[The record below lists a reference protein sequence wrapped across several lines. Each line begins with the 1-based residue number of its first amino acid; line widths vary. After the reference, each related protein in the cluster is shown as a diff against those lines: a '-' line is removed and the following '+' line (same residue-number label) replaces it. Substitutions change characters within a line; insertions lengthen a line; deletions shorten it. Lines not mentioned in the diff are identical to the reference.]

1 MKKVDFIND
10 AIVSA
15 MIRFSLPII
24 LALFLQAL
32 YGACDLWA
40 VGQFATPEDM
50 SAVSTSSQVL
60 LMLNGLMTGIFT
72 GTIIL
77 LGLSSGE
84 QRYDKS
90 RQVFAGTFW
99 IIVIMSV
106 IVTLILGLFSEKI
119 AIMANA
125 PELALQQTT
134 NYLRICGMGTIF
146 IISYN
151 GVSALFRGVGNSTL
165 PLIFVAI
172 AGLTNMVLDI
182 ILIKYCS
189 LGATGAAYATV
200 FAQGVSV
207 ALSLICMKR
216 YNFNFSLDKRIV
228 TWSTLAIKEILK
240 IGLPIGLLQLCNEF
254 YYFILIGFVNQLGV
268 TESAGVGVA
277 EKLILFLILIPL
289 SFMTAL
295 STFVSFNMGAGKIE
309 RVKKGLFKTMTLSVS
324 LGFVMA
330 SILLFFGSHLAGIF
344 SDNQAVKDCAGL
356 FLKATSLECFI
367 LSIVYCFT
375 GYFNGLKQSRF
386 VMIQGIAVIFLVKI
400 PYAVLTKYYLPHKL
414 FNLGL
419 STVLGAISSLILC
432 VAYYLYLEKHPK
444 KSIKKLS

>member
-1 MKKVDFIND
+1 MKKVDLVND
-10 AIVSA
+10 SIVSA

-40 VGQFATPEDM
+40 VGQFATPVDM

-60 LMLNGLMTGIFT
+60 LMLNGLMTGIFS
-72 GTIIL
+72 GTTIL

-84 QRYDKS
+84 RRFDKS

-99 IIVIMSV
+99 IILIMSAV
-106 IVTLILGLFSEKI
+106 VTVVLGVFAEKI
-119 AIMANA
+119 AVMANA
-125 PELALQQTT
+125 PEAALLQTT
-134 NYLRICGMGTIF
+134 NYLRICGMGTFF

-151 GVSALFRGVGNSTL
+151 GISALFRGVGNSTL
-165 PLIFVAI
+165 PLMFVAI
-172 AGLTNMVLDI
+172 AGATNMILDI
-182 ILIKYCS
+182 VLIKYFEM
-189 LGATGAAYATV
+189 GATGAAYATV
-200 FAQGVSV
+200 FAQGLSV
-207 ALSLICMKR
+207 VLSLIFMKR
-216 YNFNFSLDKRIV
+216 YDFDFSLDKRIFTWDYV
-228 TWSTLAIKEILK
+228 TIKEIMQ

-254 YYFILIGFVNQLGV
+254 YYFILIGFVNRLGV

-295 STFVSFNMGAGKIE
+295 SSFVSFNIGAGQKE
-309 RVKKGLFKTMTLSVS
+309 RAKKGLFTTMKLSVS

-330 SILLFFGSHLAGIF
+330 SILFFLGSHLAGIF
-344 SDNQAVKDCAGL
+344 SENEAVKDCAGL

-367 LSIVYCFT
+367 LSIVYCLT
-375 GYFNGLKQSRF
+375 GYFNGLKRSSF
-386 VMIQGIAVIFLVKI
+386 VMLQGVAVIFLVKI
-400 PYAVLTKYYLPHKL
+400 PYAFIAQKYLPYKL

-419 STVLGAISSLILC
+419 STVLGAASSLVLC
-432 VAYYLYLEKHPK
+432 VGYYLYLERR
-444 KSIKKLS
+444 IKKVSH